1 MNVTDALLL
10 KDGDKVRVTY
20 TPAPGHG
27 PKINAPGTVRG
38 VVSGKETDKYV
49 WVCVYI
55 PSQLQASCFASHFV
69 SKL

>member
-55 PSQLQASCFASHFV
+55 PS
-69 SKL
+69 